1 MAKETI
7 KESKAKTAT
16 TAKASAKSA
25 PKSTAKAAAK
35 AMPAKKTAKKKKSAT
50 AAKVKPAVKRV
61 AIVGFGF
68 MGRMH
73 FGHWK
78 KQRGFEVVAL
88 CDKNTAQ
95 FTEGIEG
102 GNLAGADNSTDY
114 GKAVIYDDFDKM
126 LAEAKPDVIALT
138 LPTPLHVP
146 LTVQALKAGVSVLC
160 EKPMALNA
168 KLCNEMVAAAA
179 EAPDGAQLMVGHC
192 LRFWPCYTYLKKL
205 IDTQK
210 YGSVVAASFKR
221 YSAMPGWGKGA
232 NWFMDESKSGGV
244 ALDLHIHDAD
254 MVNFL
259 FGMPKSVTSSANYNS
274 DGLMTFITTLYDVG
288 DAVVSAE
295 GCWAMTQSFGFEASY
310 MVTFENAVA
319 VMNTNAADA
328 LVVYPAKGKKFVPKL
343 KAGDGYAHEIKWFAD
358 KLKGLEVEPVI
369 TPEQSRDSVRII
381 DAEKRSAK
389 SGRKVAL

>member
-1 MAKETI
+1 MATEKIE
-7 KESKAKTAT
+7 KSKAKTAS
-16 TAKASAKSA
+16 TAKSTVKSA
-25 PKSTAKAAAK
+25 PKSNAKVATKSA
-35 AMPAKKTAKKKKSAT
+35 PAKKNAKSKGSG
-50 AAKVKPAVKRV
+50 AASKAKPAVKRV

-73 FGHWK
+73 YGHWK

-102 GNLAGADNSTDY
+102 GNLVGADNSTDY

-146 LTVQALKAGVSVLC
+146 LTVQALNAGISVLC

-179 EAPDGAQLMVGHC
+179 KAPNGAQLMIGHC
-192 LRFWPCYTYLKKL
+192 LRFWPCYTYLKQL
-205 IDTQK
+205 IETQK
-210 YGSVVAASFKR
+210 YGKVVAASFKR
-221 YSAMPGWGKGA
+221 YSAPPGWGKGA

-259 FGMPKSVTSSANYNS
+259 FGMPKSVTSSAHYNS

-295 GCWAMTQSFGFEASY
+295 GCWAMTQTFGFEASY
-310 MVTFENAVA
+310 MVTFENAVV
-319 VMNTNAADA
+319 VMNTNRDDA
-328 LVVYPAKGKKFVPKL
+328 LVVYPAKGKKFAPKI
-343 KAGDGYAHEIKWFAD
+343 KTGDGYAHEIKWFAD
-358 KLKGLEVEPVI
+358 KLQGKEVESVI